1 MVKTSV
7 ASPTTPMSPQS
18 FSSRRSSEANGT
30 GVSRRESI
38 VSPLDAAGTGGVGAS
53 TDTLP
58 EGRIMSLGAGSGKRR
73 RVSNANAMT
82 YQGAAP
88 ELASNPGG
96 SDIVAVLKNRSE
108 AEEVGLGLLGI
119 DEVSETDLF
128 SMALVVFGVWRRAGY
143 GAAVLNKRWFLDYAC
158 GVFIGGQAVTHS
170 ISRCSTDVVKKNMYQ
185 NIIFAGGCALCPGLA
200 KTLEVR
206 SRPQHVVVVGPA
218 CWQRHDLCA
227 PCCQHPEGCLPGALR
242 PALVLALFF

>member
-1 MVKTSV
+1 MPLARRRRNPHTSNATVTLKLNGAGVPSFVVAEFQIMVKTSV
-7 ASPTTPMSPQS
+7 ASPTTPTSPQS

-30 GVSRRESI
+30 GVARRESI
-38 VSPLDAAGTGGVGAS
+38 VSPLDAAGTGVGAT

-119 DEVSETDLF
+119 DEVSETDLIL
-128 SMALVVFGVWRRAGY
+128 MALVAFGKGRGF
-143 GAAVLNKRWFLDYAC
+143 GAAVLISRWFW
-158 GVFIGGQAVTHS
+158 VMPVGGLLEGRPLPKASAGAPRTS
-170 ISRCSTDVVKKNMYQ
+170 SRRTCTR
-185 NIIFAGGCALCPGLA
+185 ILFLRAGALCALACQ
-200 KTLEVR
+200 
-206 SRPQHVVVVGPA
+206 RP
-218 CWQRHDLCA
+218 WR
-227 PCCQHPEGCLPGALR
+227 
-242 PALVLALFF
+242 